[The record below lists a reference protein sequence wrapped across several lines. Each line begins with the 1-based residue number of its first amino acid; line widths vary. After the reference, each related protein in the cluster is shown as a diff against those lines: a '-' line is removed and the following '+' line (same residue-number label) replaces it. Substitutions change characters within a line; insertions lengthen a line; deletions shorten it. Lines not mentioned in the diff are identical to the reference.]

1 MSRICYRIYPSLLD
15 KFQSYLDSDIEAES
29 FWNIDSETG
38 EMKKSPDEITA
49 ANEQALLDAINRVP
63 HEPIEAADKGTCF
76 NEIVDCLVEHRKS
89 SREDIV
95 IKTVPIVI
103 QEGAIDNFGK
113 PLYYDEYPT
122 GEKCILA
129 TLNGFEFRFDIGLCR
144 EAAAYFK
151 DAVPQHLCKAVIS
164 TAYGDVEL
172 YGYADEIVR
181 DKVFDIKTTSSYQFG
196 KFERAWQKFVYPWCL
211 VESGEMPEVSSFEYT
226 VFVLSKPTSKSPFIT
241 GKMYREEYTYDHE
254 QAGIQLRSILER
266 FIEWLEAHREEITDR
281 KIFGGEDVPDKQRP
295 EGLDNPDAENCPED
309 GGKGVDNGQQAE
321 TCGHPHPGAE

>member
-1 MSRICYRIYPSLLD
+1 MSRICYRVYPSLLD

-49 ANEQALLDAINRVP
+49 ANEQALLDTINRVP

-76 NEIVDCLVEHRKS
+76 NEIVDCLVEHRES
-89 SREDIV
+89 SRKEVSISRIPDLYDVCDRFCGKRNCDYKWNPKNQECISAYENASRNKV
-95 IKTVPIVI
+95 KTV
-103 QEGAIDNFGK
+103 G
-113 PLYYDEYPT
+113 
-122 GEKCILA
+122 ILA

-196 KFERAWQKFVYPWCL
+196 KFERAR
-211 VESGEMPEVSSFEYT
+211 GERRNARGLQLRIYSVRP
-226 VFVLSKPTSKSPFIT
+226 
-241 GKMYREEYTYDHE
+241 E
-254 QAGIQLRSILER
+254 QAYLQVPV
-266 FIEWLEAHREEITDR
+266 HNR
-281 KIFGGEDVPDKQRP
+281 KDVPR
-295 EGLDNPDAENCPED
+295 
-309 GGKGVDNGQQAE
+309 GV
-321 TCGHPHPGAE
+321 HL